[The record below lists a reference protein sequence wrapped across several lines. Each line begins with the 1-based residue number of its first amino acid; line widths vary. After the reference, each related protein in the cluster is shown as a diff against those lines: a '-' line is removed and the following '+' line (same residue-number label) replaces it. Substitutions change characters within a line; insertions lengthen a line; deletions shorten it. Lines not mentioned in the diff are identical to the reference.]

1 MKGEIQKIIKTREWK
16 DFYESRVNSENE
28 FLEKSTIEERIRYS
42 MSDKKLNPQK
52 ILSEFIEI
60 RKNKLNN

>member
-1 MKGEIQKIIKTREWK
+1 MKSEIQKIIETREWK
-16 DFYESRVNSENE
+16 DFYESRINSENE
-28 FLEKSTIEERIRYS
+28 FLEKSTIGERIRYS

-60 RKNKLNN
+60 RKNKFNN